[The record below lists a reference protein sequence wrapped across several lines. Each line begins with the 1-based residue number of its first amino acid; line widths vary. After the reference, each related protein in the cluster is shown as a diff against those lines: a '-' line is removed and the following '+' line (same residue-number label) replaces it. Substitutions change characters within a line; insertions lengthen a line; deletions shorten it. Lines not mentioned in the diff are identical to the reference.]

1 MNRNKTHEWT
11 VKINDSFMHDIRVY
25 KNSSKFSTSIT
36 FKEDIR
42 CDKCG
47 IKAES
52 TIGYENGN
60 ILMKQIKIRRNYCR
74 IVVYIGRS
82 FRERELWLLRCYWI
96 RDTCFI
102 GISTIG
108 F

>member
-1 MNRNKTHEWT
+1 MKTIGDSFCKMNRNKTHEWT

-60 ILMKQIKIRRNYCR
+60 ILMKQIKIKQKEKFKINK
-74 IVVYIGRS
+74 
-82 FRERELWLLRCYWI
+82 
-96 RDTCFI
+96 
-102 GISTIG
+102 
-108 F
+108 